1 MWKDNIYAA
10 IINKSEIV
18 DVLKTNVTDIF
29 AHYFN
34 SPVVSVFGGHL
45 YQMKYVL
52 DEIVKKYPNGLKT
65 YREKKV
71 ENDDEDYFLRPNNLR
86 EVCIESHLMPLFMQ
100 YLRDLKCEAIEIM
113 VDNVPANF
121 LKDVNVT
128 LDDLSELND
137 EDIGKFKELFLN
149 QHRVSPVH
157 DSARFKE
164 SGKNFDN
171 LLDFTVDILAKRVPV
186 DGVNVKVEQIH
197 QKIVLCEMPEG
208 MYNKDT
214 K

>member
-1 MWKDNIYAA
+1 M
-10 IINKSEIV
+10 
-18 DVLKTNVTDIF
+18 LKTNVTDIF

-45 YQMKYVL
+45 YQLKYVL

-100 YLRDLKCEAIEIM
+100 YLRDLKCEAIEVM

-121 LKDVNVT
+121 LRDVNVS
-128 LDDLSELND
+128 LDDLSELSD

-157 DSARFKE
+157 DAARFKE

-186 DGVNVKVEQIH
+186 ENVNVKVDQIH
-197 QKIVLCEMPEG
+197 QKMVLCEMPEG